1 MTECKWTN
9 GCLSSQKHAWR
20 KVWSRLHFVVREKK
34 LLPSKGFACSP
45 QRCGDR
51 LSNPRTCQGLRSAE
65 PLIPS
70 LQVISEKTEGQKI

>member
-1 MTECKWTN
+1 MAASLARSMPGERS
-9 GCLSSQKHAWR
+9 G
-20 KVWSRLHFVVREKK
+20 VRLNFVFREKK